1 MMTTNAA
8 NDLIFIIVFYM
19 IKNIMN
25 IKSFAAFVVIMIS
38 CHCVY
43 AQNAPKCEL
52 SGWVKE
58 LGLEVL
64 TLEEQR
70 HVYGRF
76 FLNLG
81 KSGTVEEQNMF
92 RDIGR
97 QIRDGNI
104 AQ

>member
-1 MMTTNAA
+1 
-8 NDLIFIIVFYM
+8 
-19 IKNIMN
+19 
-25 IKSFAAFVVIMIS
+25 
-38 CHCVY
+38 
-43 AQNAPKCEL
+43 
-52 SGWVKE
+52 VKE